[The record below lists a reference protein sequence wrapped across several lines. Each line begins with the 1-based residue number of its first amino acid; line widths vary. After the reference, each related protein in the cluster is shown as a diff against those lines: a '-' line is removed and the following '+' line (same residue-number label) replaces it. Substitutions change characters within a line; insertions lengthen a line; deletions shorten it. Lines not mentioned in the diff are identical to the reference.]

1 MTSETT
7 LSAASYGHASE
18 DVPEEDF
25 YDGRLGAAGL
35 QHAPGLTTLA
45 RRSATPAV
53 DLSPHTDFVDRHGPL
68 PADTAIESASSATA
82 AQSDRLEARDSES
95 FAAFSR
101 RYVVTQ
107 MVLDG
112 LVGILAVAF
121 VLQLPN
127 AQFNEIKS
135 VVLVLGAG
143 IGWPIAVAISHGY
156 ERGKIGVGGD
166 EARSVLHAM
175 ILGIAAGAV
184 PSAVTDRPGV
194 VALCVMAVPMAGIV
208 SLIVRIS
215 ARKYLHYQQR
225 TGRNVRRVIVVGST
239 YTVADLTEVLTR
251 EPNCGMQVVGVCVP
265 QADVARAHAAGL
277 PVIGDLEQVP
287 QVINTYKADAV
298 AVAGGDPT
306 RHNYLRELSW
316 ALEGSSVEI
325 LVHPGLVE
333 VAGPR
338 MHIRP
343 HVGLPLLHVEQ
354 PHFTGWRRFAKRA
367 TDIVLTSVGL
377 VLVSP
382 IMIAIALAIKLSD
395 GGPVIFR
402 QSRVG
407 HDGGNFTMFKFRS
420 MRVDAEQRLA
430 ELKALHPDMGT
441 LFKLEDDPRITRVG
455 RFLRRYSLDEL
466 PQLFNVFGGSMS
478 LVGPRPPLQSEV
490 DSYEDH
496 ARRRLLVTPGL
507 TGLWQVSGRSLLSW
521 EETVRLDLRYVEN
534 WTLTLDLLIMWRTL
548 FAVIAKRGAF

>member
-7 LSAASYGHASE
+7 LAAASYGQPGE
-18 DVPEEDF
+18 DIFEEPPTL
-25 YDGRLGAAGL
+25 RLRDTRL
-35 QHAPGLTTLA
+35 KRAPPLTPLPQRA
-45 RRSATPAV
+45 LPA
-53 DLSPHTDFVDRHGPL
+53 DLSPHTGYVDKHGPL
-68 PADTAIESASSATA
+68 PADTASESARSARATG
-82 AQSDRLEARDSES
+82 SERVELRDSQS
-95 FAAFSR
+95 FAAWSR

-107 MVLDG
+107 VVVDG
-112 LVGILAVAF
+112 LVGILSVAF
-121 VLQLPN
+121 VLQLPY
-127 AQFNEIKS
+127 AHFNEIKS
-135 VVLVLGAG
+135 LVLVLGAG
-143 IGWPIAVAISHGY
+143 IGWPIAVAICHGY
-156 ERGKIGVGGD
+156 ERGEIGVGGD
-166 EARSVLHAM
+166 EPRAVLHAV

-194 VALCVMAVPMAGIV
+194 VALCTMAVPMAGAV
-208 SLIVRIS
+208 SLVVRYC
-215 ARKYLHYQQR
+215 ARRYLHHQQR
-225 TGRNVRRVIVVGST
+225 AGRNLRKVIVVGSA
-239 YTVADLTEVLTR
+239 YTVADLTAVLTR
-251 EPNCGMQVVGVCVP
+251 EPHCGMQVVGVCVP
-265 QADVARAHAAGL
+265 QADIARAHAAGL

-287 QVINTYKADAV
+287 KVIATYRADAV

-306 RHNYLRELSW
+306 RHSYLRELSW

-354 PHFTGWRRFAKRA
+354 PHFTGWRRFVKRA
-367 TDIVLTSVGL
+367 ADIVLTSVGL

-382 IMIAIALAIKLSD
+382 IMIAIALAIKLGD

-402 QSRVG
+402 QIRVG
-407 HDGGNFTMFKFRS
+407 LDGSAFTMFKFRS
-420 MRVDAEQRLA
+420 MRINAEERLA
-430 ELKALHPDMGT
+430 ELRALHPDMGT

-455 RFLRRYSLDEL
+455 KLLRKYSLDEL
-466 PQLFNVFGGSMS
+466 PQLFNVIQGSMS

-490 DSYEDH
+490 DSYEHH

-534 WTLTLDLLIMWRTL
+534 WTLTLDLLIIWRTL

>member
-7 LSAASYGHASE
+7 LAAAGYGQAG
-18 DVPEEDF
+18 EDF
-25 YDGRLGAAGL
+25 VEEPPTVRLRHT
-35 QHAPGLTTLA
+35 QEHARALPPLA
-45 RRSATPAV
+45 RRALPVAELDPDTDYV
-53 DLSPHTDFVDRHGPL
+53 DAHGPL
-68 PADTAIESASSATA
+68 AADTEIDSASGTPGTLP
-82 AQSDRLEARDSES
+82 DRLEASDSQS

-166 EARSVLHAM
+166 EPRAVLNAV

-194 VALCVMAVPMAGIV
+194 VALCVMAVPMAGVV
-208 SLIVRIS
+208 SLVVRFC

-225 TGRNVRRVIVVGST
+225 TGRNVRRVIVVGSL
-239 YTVADLTEVLTR
+239 YRVADLTAVLTR
-251 EPNCGMQVVGVCVP
+251 EPHCGMHVVGVCVP
-265 QADVARAHAAGL
+265 QTDVAIAHAAGL
-277 PVIGDLEQVP
+277 PVVGDLEQVP
-287 QVINTYKADAV
+287 QLIQDYNADAV

-306 RHNYLRELSW
+306 RHSYLRELSW
-316 ALEGSSVEI
+316 ALEGASVEI

-354 PHFTGWRRFAKRA
+354 PHFTGWRRFIKRA

-382 IMIAIALAIKLSD
+382 IMLAIALAIKLGD
-395 GGPVIFR
+395 GGPLIFR
-402 QSRVG
+402 QNRVG
-407 HDGGNFTMFKFRS
+407 HDGSTFTMYKFRS
-420 MRVDAEQRLA
+420 MRLDAEERLA

-441 LFKLEDDPRITRVG
+441 LFKLADDPRITRVG
-455 RFLRRYSLDEL
+455 KFLRRYSLDEL
-466 PQLFNVFGGSMS
+466 PQLFNVLRGSMS

-490 DSYEDH
+490 DAYEDH

-548 FAVIAKRGAF
+548 FAVFAKRGAF

>member
-1 MTSETT
+1 MTSETA
-7 LSAASYGHASE
+7 LAAAGYAQPSE
-18 DVPEEDF
+18 DLFEEEPPTV
-25 YDGRLGAAGL
+25 RLRATRL
-35 QHAPGLTTLA
+35 QHASALTPLA
-45 RRSATPAV
+45 Q
-53 DLSPHTDFVDRHGPL
+53 SPHADADLDTHTGYVEPHGPL
-68 PADTAIESASSATA
+68 PADTVVESARTGPAGRSGQVGSSY
-82 AQSDRLEARDSES
+82 SPS
-95 FAAFSR
+95 FAAWSR
-101 RYVVTQ
+101 TYALTQ
-107 MVLDG
+107 MVLDA

-156 ERGKIGVGGD
+156 EREKIGVGGD
-166 EARSVLHAM
+166 EPRAVLHAM

-194 VALCVMAVPMAGIV
+194 VALCVMAVPMAGAV
-208 SLIVRIS
+208 SLIVRLC

-225 TGRNVRRVIVVGST
+225 AGHNVRKVVVVGSI
-239 YTVADLTEVLTR
+239 YTVADLTAVLTR
-251 EPNCGMQVVGVCVP
+251 EPHCGMQVVGVCVP
-265 QADVARAHAAGL
+265 QADMDRAFAAGM

-287 QVINTYKADAV
+287 QVINDYNADAV

-306 RHNYLRELSW
+306 RHNYLRELGW

-354 PHFTGWRRFAKRA
+354 PHFTGWRRFVKRA
-367 TDIVLTSVGL
+367 TDIVLTSLGL

-382 IMIAIALAIKLSD
+382 LMIAIALAIKLSD

-402 QSRVG
+402 QTRVG
-407 HDGGNFTMFKFRS
+407 HDGSTFTMLKFRS
-420 MRVDAEQRLA
+420 MRLDAEKRLA
-430 ELKALHPDMGT
+430 ELKALHPDMGM

-466 PQLFNVFGGSMS
+466 PQLFNVLRGSMS
-478 LVGPRPPLQSEV
+478 LVGPRPPLPSEV

-548 FAVIAKRGAF
+548 FAVVAKRGAF

>member
-1 MTSETT
+1 MTIEIRVAAADP
-7 LSAASYGHASE
+7 SATE
-18 DVPEEDF
+18 DLFEEEPPTV
-25 YDGRLGAAGL
+25 RLGATRSQQARALTALPAAGL
-35 QHAPGLTTLA
+35 SSHA
-45 RRSATPAV
+45 
-53 DLSPHTDFVDRHGPL
+53 DLHGPL
-68 PADTAIESASSATA
+68 PAETSDETARITPATG
-82 AQSDRLEARDSES
+82 SYRVELRDSQS
-95 FAAFSR
+95 FAAWSR
-101 RYVVTQ
+101 RYTLTQ
-107 MVLDG
+107 VVLDG
-112 LVGILAVAF
+112 LVGVLAVAF

-127 AQFNEIKS
+127 AHFNEIKS
-135 VVLVLGAG
+135 IVLVLGAG
-143 IGWPIAVAISHGY
+143 IAWPIAVAISRGY

-166 EARSVLHAM
+166 EPRAVLHAV

-194 VALCVMAVPMAGIV
+194 VALCVMAVPIAGVV
-208 SLIVRIS
+208 SLVVRYC
-215 ARKYLHYQQR
+215 ARKYLHHQQR
-225 TGRNVRRVIVVGST
+225 SGRNVRKVIVVGSI

-251 EPNCGMQVVGVCVP
+251 EPHSGMQVVGVCVP
-265 QADVARAHAAGL
+265 RADIAQANAVGL
-277 PVIGDLEQVP
+277 PVVGDLEQVP
-287 QVINTYKADAV
+287 QVIEASKADAV

-354 PHFTGWRRFAKRA
+354 PHFTGWRRFVKRA
-367 TDIVLTSVGL
+367 TDIVLTSLGF
-377 VLVSP
+377 VLISP
-382 IMIAIALAIKLSD
+382 LMIAIALAIKLGD

-402 QSRVG
+402 QTRVG
-407 HDGGNFTMFKFRS
+407 HDGSTFTMLKFRS
-420 MRVDAEQRLA
+420 MRLDAEERLA
-430 ELKALHPDMGT
+430 ELKALHPDMGM

-466 PQLFNVFGGSMS
+466 PQLFNVLRGSMS
-478 LVGPRPPLQSEV
+478 LVGPRPPLPSEV

-534 WTLTLDLLIMWRTL
+534 WTLTLDLLIMWKTF
-548 FAVIAKRGAF
+548 FAVVAKRGAF

>member
-7 LSAASYGHASE
+7 LAAAGYAQASE
-18 DVPEEDF
+18 DLFEEEPPTV
-25 YDGRLGAAGL
+25 RLRAARP
-35 QHAPGLTTLA
+35 QHARTLTPLP
-45 RRSATPAV
+45 RRALPPA
-53 DLSPHTDFVDRHGPL
+53 DLSPDTDYVDLHGPL
-68 PADTAIESASSATA
+68 PADTASESARSAPA
-82 AQSDRLEARDSES
+82 SESDLVERRGSES
-95 FAAFSR
+95 FAAWSR
-101 RYVVTQ
+101 RYAATQ

-127 AQFNEIKS
+127 AHFNEIKS

-166 EARSVLHAM
+166 EPRAVLHAV

-194 VALCVMAVPMAGIV
+194 VALCTMAVPIAGAV
-208 SLIVRIS
+208 SLVVRYC

-225 TGRNVRRVIVVGST
+225 AGRHVRKVIVVGST
-239 YTVADLTEVLTR
+239 YTVGDLTAVLTR
-251 EPNCGMQVVGVCVP
+251 EPHSGMHVVGVCVP
-265 QADVARAHAAGL
+265 QADVARAHAVGL

-287 QVINTYKADAV
+287 QLIHSYSADAV

-354 PHFTGWRRFAKRA
+354 PHFTGPRRFVKRA
-367 TDIVLTSVGL
+367 TDIVLTSFGL
-377 VLVSP
+377 VVVSP
-382 IMIAIALAIKLSD
+382 IMTAIAMAIKLSD

-402 QSRVG
+402 QIRVG
-407 HDGGNFTMFKFRS
+407 HDGSAFTMYKFRS
-420 MRVDAEQRLA
+420 MHINAEERLA
-430 ELKALHPDMGT
+430 ELKAQNPNMGT
-441 LFKLEDDPRITRVG
+441 MFKMEDDPRITRVG
-455 RFLRRYSLDEL
+455 KFLRKFSLDEL
-466 PQLFNVFGGSMS
+466 PQLFNVLRGSMS
-478 LVGPRPPLQSEV
+478 LVGPRPPLPSEV

-548 FAVIAKRGAF
+548 FAVIAKRGAY